1 MGFFHYLCEV
11 CKIKTRGTSLA
22 YFRQFK
28 QLYSIMNKRRMNQ
41 NDSGEIQ
48 KVSRPF
54 GAFSVA
60 DFCFS
65 TALPSWCAV
74 SSYASPV

>member
-11 CKIKTRGTSLA
+11 SNIKTRGTLLA

-48 KVSRPF
+48 KVCRPF
-54 GAFSVA
+54 SAFSVA
-60 DFCFS
+60 DFGFS
-65 TALPSWCAV
+65 TALPYWCAV
-74 SSYASPV
+74 SSYAYPI